1 MREELVGRQR
11 RLTDRGQGKRGR
23 QHDPVKRR
31 GEPQPSVSDEL
42 RGLAQPI
49 RSLARSCQAQAD
61 AEAAQ
66 YEEEVNAVAQHDAE
80 PLQVDHTARDR
91 EVQARVASVNP
102 GVPPEDPEYRDRAPA
117 IDGGKASRMPLGLR

>member
-11 RLTDRGQGKRGR
+11 RLTDRGKGKRSH

-31 GEPQPSVSDEL
+31 GEPQPPVSDEL
-42 RGLAQPI
+42 RGFAQPI
-49 RSLARSCQAQAD
+49 RGLVHSRQAQAD

-66 YEEEVNAVAQHDAE
+66 YKEEVNAVAEHDPE
-80 PLQVDHTARDR
+80 SLQVEHPTRNR
-91 EVQARVASVNP
+91 EVQARVSSMNP
-102 GVPPEDPEYRDRAPA
+102 GVPPEDPDNRDRAPA